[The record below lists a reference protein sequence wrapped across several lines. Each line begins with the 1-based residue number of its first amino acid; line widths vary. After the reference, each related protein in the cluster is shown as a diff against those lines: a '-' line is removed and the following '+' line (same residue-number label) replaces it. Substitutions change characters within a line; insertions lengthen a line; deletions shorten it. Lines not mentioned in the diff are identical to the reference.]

1 MKKVKITILGTG
13 NIAHILAN
21 TMSKEPLAE
30 LRGVAGITIEDAQKF
45 AKEFGIPNAFSS
57 YEEAIADEETDLIY
71 IALPHTFHYPMSKA
85 ALLAGKHVLCEKPIS
100 INAKLAEELFDLA
113 KKKNLFISE
122 AMWTR
127 FLPSV
132 NIVKNLL
139 EEKVIGEPNFLLISM
154 GCDVRFVKRMI
165 DPNLAGGMLLDCGIY
180 AVASMLLLFGEQ
192 IKSISTSGIL
202 SEEGVDLR
210 STTAVVF
217 EDGKLASINLAMD
230 SLYDDKFMISGDKG
244 RIEIDVPFNWQNI
257 RVILENGDVV
267 QKIDIPKQ
275 TCGGYE
281 YEIKGVCEAIVSGK
295 TYCEETAPEKILFQ
309 MRFMDN
315 LREQWGLVYPDEK

>member
-13 NIAHILAN
+13 VIAHMLAN
-21 TMSKEPLAE
+21 AMSNEPLAE
-30 LRGVAGITIEDAQKF
+30 LCGVASITLEDAKKF
-45 AKEFGIPNAFSS
+45 AKEFKIPKTFAT

-71 IALPHTFHYPMSKA
+71 IALPHTFHYPISKA

-100 INAKLAEELFDLA
+100 INAKQAEELFELA
-113 KKKNLFISE
+113 KEKKLFISE

-132 NIVKNLL
+132 GIVKNLL
-139 EEKVIGEPNFLLISM
+139 DEKVIGDTNFLLISM

-165 DPNLAGGMLLDCGIY
+165 DPKLAGGMLLDCGIY
-180 AVASMLLLFGEQ
+180 AVASMLLLFGEK
-192 IKSISTSGIL
+192 IKSVSTSCVL

-217 EDGKLASINLAMD
+217 EDEKLASINLAMD
-230 SLYDDKFMISGDKG
+230 SIYDDKFMISGDKG
-244 RIEIDVPFNWQNI
+244 RIEIDVAFNWQNI
-257 RVILENGDVV
+257 RVILENGEVV
-267 QKIDIPKQ
+267 REINIPEQ

-281 YEIKGVCEAIVSGK
+281 YEVKGVCEAIVAGK
-295 TYCEETAPEKILFQ
+295 TFCEETAPEKILTQ
-309 MRFMDN
+309 LRFMDR